1 MLRTLLVT
9 LIALTVSALMSCAG
23 RELSVEREPASSVR
37 VRVVDDA
44 RRPIAGVTLSV
55 EGVDSA
61 RTGADGRARVE
72 LSGERA
78 RSKKMLEFDA
88 SGWAPRSV
96 PFQPLCEGELNLGEI
111 TLGRGARVSGR
122 VLNASGAPE
131 SGAVVFVADASW
143 DGDPVWPARCGEP
156 GRYERSR
163 RVATRSDGSFAL
175 EQVAAGGVR
184 VWAQAGD
191 EFRAC
196 SAARFVRPGE
206 RVDGLELRLGMFEAA
221 RGAPV
226 RDSTNAERRFEPAA
240 KLRGRVVANGAPV
253 PGARVTLWRDWAG
266 NETTSWCTVCPIV
279 ATTTDALG
287 RFELNRER
295 EDECSVRVEAGGFAT
310 LDVELGDAPGGD
322 GAHELALELAPGG
335 ALEARV
341 RMPPG
346 RCDEGVIVAAMHEDG
361 YLRTQRTA
369 EGGHFRFENLAA
381 GTWTLSR
388 ARFDLGDDPFSC
400 WALDAIARDGVAL
413 HCEVRAGETTSLELD
428 LSSETPAV
436 LRGAF
441 FVNGAPATGWLVGAS
456 PATGVLTA
464 DDFLSSVL
472 DERGEFE
479 FVCDAPGSMKLTFRE
494 DRDFADAVEVRARTS
509 LAPGEQS
516 WRGEITTLRQL
527 GRSARPTSADY
538 RLRVSIHGDK
548 LDVSVPLHTDAAGN
562 FETHFAIEGRAVFR
576 GETWRDGERLEEEA
590 LHGMWIERGKPR
602 FVVLP

>member
-9 LIALTVSALMSCAG
+9 LIALIVSALMSCAG
-23 RELSVEREPASSVR
+23 RELSVERKPASSLR

-44 RRPIAGVTLSV
+44 RRPIAGVALSV
-55 EGVDSA
+55 EGVGSA
-61 RTGADGRARVE
+61 RTGADGRARVV

-78 RSKKMLEFDA
+78 RSKSMLEH
-88 SGWAPRSV
+88 
-96 PFQPLCEGELNLGEI
+96 
-111 TLGRGARVSGR
+111 
-122 VLNASGAPE
+122 
-131 SGAVVFVADASW
+131 
-143 DGDPVWPARCGEP
+143 
-156 GRYERSR
+156 
-163 RVATRSDGSFAL
+163 
-175 EQVAAGGVR
+175 VAAGGVR

-191 EFRAC
+191 DFRAR
-196 SAARFVRPGE
+196 SQARFVRPGE
-206 RVDGLELRLGMFEAA
+206 CVDGFELRLVLAPKERAA
-221 RGAPV
+221 STAPA
-226 RDSTNAERRFEPAA
+226 RSTASVERRFAPAA
-240 KLRGRVVANGAPV
+240 KVRGRVVASGTPV

-266 NETTSWCTVCPIV
+266 DEATSWCTVCPSV

-287 RFELNRER
+287 RFELNRQR
-295 EDECSVRVEAGGFAT
+295 EDELSVRVEASGFAT
-310 LDVELGDAPGGD
+310 LDVELQDTPGGD

-346 RCDEGVIVAAMHEDG
+346 RCDEGVIVAAAHEDG

-381 GTWTLSR
+381 GAWTLSR

-400 WALDAIARDGVAL
+400 WALDAIARDGVTL
-413 HCEVRAGETTSLELD
+413 RCEVRAGETTSLELD
-428 LSSETPAV
+428 MSSETPAV

-441 FVNGAPATGWLVGAS
+441 FVNDAPATGWLVGAH
-456 PATGVLTA
+456 PATGVLTE

-479 FVCDAPGSMKLTFRE
+479 FVRDAPGSMRLMFRE
-494 DRDFADAVEVRARTS
+494 DRDIVDAVRIRATTK
-509 LAPGEQS
+509 LARGEQS
-516 WRGEITTLRQL
+516 WRGEITTVRQT
-527 GRSARPTSADY
+527 GRSRRPTSADY

-562 FETHFAIEGRAVFR
+562 FETNFAIEGRAVFR
-576 GETWRDGERLEEEA
+576 AETWRNGERLEEEA

>member
-1 MLRTLLVT
+1 MPRTLLVT
-9 LIALTVSALMSCAG
+9 LISLTLSARMSCAG
-23 RELSVEREPASSVR
+23 RERSVEREPASFVR

-44 RRPIAGVTLSV
+44 RRPIAGVALCV
-55 EGVDSA
+55 EGADRA
-61 RTGADGRARVE
+61 RTDADGRACVV

-78 RSKKMLEFDA
+78 RSKSMLALDA
-88 SGWAPRSV
+88 AGWAPRSV

-131 SGAVVFVADASW
+131 NGAVVFAADASW
-143 DGDPVWPARCGEP
+143 DGDPTWPARCGEP

-175 EQVAAGGVR
+175 EHVGAGGVR

-206 RVDGLELRLGMFEAA
+206 RVDGLELRLGRFETA
-221 RGAPV
+221 RGTPV
-226 RDSTNAERRFEPAA
+226 RGNTNAERRFEPAA
-240 KLRGRVVANGAPV
+240 KLSGRVVASGAPV
-253 PGARVTLWRDWAG
+253 PGARVTLWRDRAG
-266 NETTSWCTVCPIV
+266 DEATSWCTVCPSV
-279 ATTTDALG
+279 ASTTDALG

-295 EDECSVRVEAGGFAT
+295 DDECSVRVEASGFAT
-310 LDVELGDAPGGD
+310 LDVELRDAPGGD

-335 ALEARV
+335 ALQGRL

-361 YLRTQRTA
+361 RSRTQRTA
-369 EGGHFRFENLAA
+369 EGGHFRFENLAS

-388 ARFDLGDDPFSC
+388 ARFDVGDDPFSC
-400 WALDAIARDGVAL
+400 WALYAFARHGVAL

-479 FVCDAPGSMKLTFRE
+479 FVCAAPGSMKLTIRE
-494 DRDFADAVEVRARTS
+494 DRDFADAVRIRATTE
-509 LAPGEQS
+509 LARGEQS

-548 LDVSVPLHTDAAGN
+548 LDVSVPLHTDATGN

-576 GETWRDGERLEEEA
+576 GETWRDGERIEEEA
-590 LHGMWIERGKPR
+590 LYDMWITRGKPR

>member
-9 LIALTVSALMSCAG
+9 LVSLTLSALLSCAG

-44 RRPIAGVTLSV
+44 RHPIAGVALSV

-61 RTGADGRARVE
+61 RTGADGRAHVV

-78 RSKKMLEFDA
+78 RSKSMLALDA
-88 SGWAPRSV
+88 AGWAPRSV

-131 SGAVVFVADASW
+131 SGAVVFAADASW

-175 EQVAAGGVR
+175 EHVGAGGVR

-206 RVDGLELRLGMFEAA
+206 RVDGLELRLGRFDTA
-221 RGAPV
+221 RGTPV
-226 RDSTNAERRFEPAA
+226 RGSTNAERRFEPAA
-240 KLRGRVVANGAPV
+240 KLRGRVVASGAPV
-253 PGARVTLWRDWAG
+253 PGARVTLWRDWASD
-266 NETTSWCTVCPIV
+266 EATSWCTACPSV
-279 ATTTDALG
+279 ATMTDALG
-287 RFELNRER
+287 RFELNRQR
-295 EDECSVRVEAGGFAT
+295 EDELGVRVEAGGFAT
-310 LDVELGDAPGGD
+310 LDVELRDAPGGD
-322 GAHELALELAPGG
+322 GAHELSLEIAPGG
-335 ALEARV
+335 KLEGRV

-369 EGGHFRFENLAA
+369 EGGRFRFANLAA

-400 WALDAIARDGVAL
+400 WASDALARDGVAL
-413 HCEVRAGETTSLELD
+413 RCEVRAGETASLELD

-479 FVCDAPGSMKLTFRE
+479 FVCDAPGSMKLRFRE
-494 DRDFADAVEVRARTS
+494 DRDFADSVEVRATTK
-509 LAPGEQS
+509 LARGEQS
-516 WRGEITTLRQL
+516 WRGELTTLRQR
-527 GRSARPTSADY
+527 GRSARPTGADY
-538 RLRVSIHGDK
+538 RLRISIHGDE

-576 GETWRDGERLEEEA
+576 GETWRDGERHDEA
-590 LHGMWIERGKPR
+590 ALYGMWITRGKPR